1 MQRAMRLQAE
11 LFAARKYGWNFVR
24 DAWKMKLLEKKDILS
39 LSLSRIRSKKCY
51 EFELSV
57 RSP

>member
-24 DAWKMKLLEKKDILS
+24 DAWKMKLIEKKDLLF
-39 LSLSRIRSKKCY
+39 LSLSRVRSKKCY

>member
-24 DAWKMKLLEKKDILS
+24 DAWKMKLLEKRTYSLS
-39 LSLSRIRSKKCY
+39 LSLEYDLK
-51 EFELSV
+51 SV
-57 RSP
+57 TSLN

>member
-24 DAWKMKLLEKKDILS
+24 GAWKMKLLEKKDILS
-39 LSLSRIRSKKCY
+39 LSLSLEYDLK
-51 EFELSV
+51 SV
-57 RSP
+57 TSLN

>member
-39 LSLSRIRSKKCY
+39 LSLSLRSKKCY

>member
-24 DAWKMKLLEKKDILS
+24 DAWKMKLLEKRTYS
-39 LSLSRIRSKKCY
+39 LSLSRVRSKKCY